1 MNISFDDDKVILKF
15 KETLDI
21 ENIDEIKNYL
31 KNIFL
36 KLKEE
41 YSFSISGLYLVVIY
55 EDINNTIIEIES
67 ESDDIY
73 DYYDEVD
80 MHLMIEN
87 TICLYEIED
96 VFFKIRNLNKYK
108 IFKYLN
114 KYYLKLEEK
123 IDKVSLGKLYEFS
136 KLKYKNTKSILK
148 YGKEIH
154 LMI

>member
-1 MNISFDDDKVILKF
+1 MNISFNGDKVILYL
-15 KETLDI
+15 KEDLDI

-55 EDINNTIIEIES
+55 KDINNTIIEIES

-123 IDKVSLGKLYEFS
+123 IDKISLGKLYEFG
-136 KLKYKNTKSILK
+136 KLEYKNTKSILK